1 METILTCP
9 SCGTA
14 GLPGD
19 SLVCPKCGTAL
30 SAHLVC
36 RNCGTNIPPEAQVCS
51 RCGEPFTVA
60 ARVLERD
67 PGRRMPPWLSRVRE
81 QAAGLKQ
88 DSELAAESRME
99 TFREIDRVRQ
109 AREFQEEAATAK
121 RERKALLLLG
131 GTIVFIVVVAIAYL
145 ILTLL

>member
-9 SCGTA
+9 TCGTA

-19 SLVCPKCGTAL
+19 SVSCPNCGRAMPAHLLCPACGTDNP
-30 SAHLVC
+30 S
-36 RNCGTNIPPEAQVCS
+36 EAQVCS
-51 RCGEPFTVA
+51 RCGEPLTVA

-67 PGRRMPPWLSRVRE
+67 PGRQMPPWLSRVRE
-81 QAAGLKQ
+81 QAASLKQ
-88 DSELAAESRME
+88 DGERAAESRIE
-99 TFREIDRVRQ
+99 TLRQVDRVRQ
-109 AREFQEEAATAK
+109 ARELQEEATTAK
-121 RERKALLLLG
+121 RERKALLVLG

>member
-9 SCGTA
+9 TCGTA

-19 SLVCPKCGTAL
+19 SVACPNCGTAL
-30 SAHLVC
+30 PAHLLC
-36 RNCGTNIPPEAQVCS
+36 PACGTDNPSEAQVCS
-51 RCGEPFTVA
+51 RCGEPLTVA

-67 PGRRMPPWLSRVRE
+67 PGRQMPPWLSRVRE
-81 QAAGLKQ
+81 QAASLKQ
-88 DSELAAESRME
+88 DGERAAESRIE
-99 TFREIDRVRQ
+99 TLRQVDRVRQ

-121 RERKALLLLG
+121 RERKALLVLG
-131 GTIVFIVVVAIAYL
+131 GTILFIVVVAIAYL